1 MKVNFAACT
10 VVFDG
15 YERCSKKNYKSSRIQ
30 TQQPNVNVL
39 SKKKLHVI
47 TQGEDFWWNTRNK
60 TLLVKLLSQYLKED
74 GNTIV
79 NIKDDADKHI
89 AWPPSLF
96 ECEKKML
103 LYFQKAHTYTILYL
117 LKKEIGEIFMKAD
130 SKKHE
135 TQKLVSIIKVVE
147 KSSRY
152 LFYLW

>member
-39 SKKKLHVI
+39 SKKKCEVI
-47 TQGEDFWWNTRNK
+47 TNKEDFWCNTRRK

-89 AWPPSLF
+89 GGPTSVF
-96 ECEKKML
+96 KCEKKML
-103 LYFQKAHTYTILYL
+103 LYFQKAHTYTICTY
-117 LKKEIGEIFMKAD
+117 
-130 SKKHE
+130 
-135 TQKLVSIIKVVE
+135 
-147 KSSRY
+147 
-152 LFYLW
+152 

>member
-1 MKVNFAACT
+1 MKLNFTAST
-10 VVFDG
+10 VAFDR
-15 YERCSKKNYKSSRIQ
+15 YERCSKKNYQSSRIQ

-39 SKKKLHVI
+39 SKKKWQVI
-47 TQGEDFWWNTRNK
+47 TQGKDFWCNTTSK

-79 NIKDDADKHI
+79 NKKDDADKHI
-89 AWPPSLF
+89 GEPASVF

-103 LYFQKAHTYTILYL
+103 LYLQKAHTYTILYI

-135 TQKLVSIIKVVE
+135 TQKLVSITKVVE

-152 LFYLW
+152 LFYL